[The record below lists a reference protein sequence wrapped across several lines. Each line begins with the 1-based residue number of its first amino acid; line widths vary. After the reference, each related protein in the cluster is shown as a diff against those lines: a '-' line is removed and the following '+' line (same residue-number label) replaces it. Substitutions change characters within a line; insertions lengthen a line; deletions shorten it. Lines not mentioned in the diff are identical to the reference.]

1 MLTLLKTVAEQ
12 RPVRQD
18 NKHPK
23 TTQRKVVKVK
33 RGSSNL
39 LQRLLVWFWF
49 TITVG
54 MMARLGDDFRLYLDL
69 RQRNGQLQSELQML
83 DHQISLLQNKLRY
96 LYTSDGIRLVRRTQF
111 YKSSGEK
118 LFVFED
124 GLPPI
129 SVMDL
134 LAGGFEEWGVNKRA
148 GKPERNRWL
157 VRLSRHWQRLRSEQR
172 Y

>member
-1 MLTLLKTVAEQ
+1 M
-12 RPVRQD
+12 RQD

-23 TTQRKVVKVK
+23 TTQRKVVTMK

-39 LQRLLVWFWF
+39 RQKLAAWFLF

-69 RQRNGQLQSELQML
+69 RQRNHQLQLELQML

-96 LYTSDGIRLVRRTQF
+96 LYTPDGIRLVRRTQF
-111 YKSSGEK
+111 YKASGEK

-124 GLPPI
+124 EMPPI

-134 LAGGFEEWGVNKRA
+134 LAGGFEEWGVNERA

-157 VRLSRHWQRLRSEQR
+157 ARLSRHWQRLRSEQR